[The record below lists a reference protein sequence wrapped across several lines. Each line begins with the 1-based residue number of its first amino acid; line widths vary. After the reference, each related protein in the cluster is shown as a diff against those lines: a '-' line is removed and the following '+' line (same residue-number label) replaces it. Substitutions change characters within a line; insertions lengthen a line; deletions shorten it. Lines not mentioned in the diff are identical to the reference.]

1 MHIDTDQG
9 EVISGGGS
17 RQSKYHETPSIDA
30 SLILDR
36 ALDLAERLCDLLDP
50 KLHRLCLVHDDPHDR
65 NCLVDG
71 SPFTGLLDCEVLPAL
86 RILLLELNDLHLAHS
101 IVPAC
106 LAAEYP
112 PYLRW
117 DGMREDRCAALTEHG
132 DIDYMNPAL
141 VSLDFL
147 HFTLLLFYSSLF
159 DSCSALRKNVLRSFA
174 LSFWR

>member
-1 MHIDTDQG
+1 
-9 EVISGGGS
+9 
-17 RQSKYHETPSIDA
+17 
-30 SLILDR
+30 
-36 ALDLAERLCDLLDP
+36 
-50 KLHRLCLVHDDPHDR
+50 
-65 NCLVDG
+65 LVDW
-71 SPFTGLLDCEVLPAL
+71 EVLPAL
-86 RILLLELNDLHLAHS
+86 RILLLELHDLHLAHS

-106 LAAEYP
+106 PAAEYP

-117 DGMREDRCAALTEHG
+117 DGMREDRCAALNEHG

-147 HFTLLLFYSSLF
+147 HFTLLFFYSSLF